1 MQLSS
6 LSYYLI
12 AKTNSLFLSPSRE
25 YAVREYMEE
34 VFPDSARKVG
44 IWASDRSTSLTAPGS
59 REAPFPLS
67 AFLRKVA
74 DYPLTH
80 DSGTLVGAYQ
90 FARVRCADSS
100 LTSDSVVQLLVS

>member
-1 MQLSS
+1 
-6 LSYYLI
+6 
-12 AKTNSLFLSPSRE
+12 
-25 YAVREYMEE
+25 MEE

-44 IWASDRSTSLTAPGS
+44 IWASDRSTSLIAPGS

-67 AFLRKVA
+67 AFLRNIA

-100 LTSDSVVQLLVS
+100 LTSDSVVQRLVS